1 MSDFAAVGKYGFRGE
16 GSRNRHS
23 LLIAPRTLMGSRV
36 PRAVE
41 TWSSFAG
48 RQSVPGASR
57 KGLRLQLSGM
67 AQNLTPR
74 LDRRQAVDLRLV
86 VGAVAL
92 VAVGYLAGT
101 ASPFGAQ
108 QSRTET
114 GLAMRANDVNGLA
127 LFTSDEGNQFS
138 FSVDEIHWADGSTH
152 GSGNPPCL
160 QTPLEEAGVD
170 LGVMWVAAP
179 DDVSYERAAWLRC
192 N

>member
-1 MSDFAAVGKYGFRGE
+1 
-16 GSRNRHS
+16 
-23 LLIAPRTLMGSRV
+23 
-36 PRAVE
+36 
-41 TWSSFAG
+41 
-48 RQSVPGASR
+48 
-57 KGLRLQLSGM
+57 M
-67 AQNLTPR
+67 AQNRNPR
-74 LDRRQAVDLRLV
+74 PVWRRAVDLRLV

-92 VAVGYLAGT
+92 VAMGYVAGT

-114 GLAMRANDVNGLA
+114 GHAIRANDVNGLA
-127 LFTSDEGNQFS
+127 LFTSHDGDQIS
-138 FSVDEIHWADGSTH
+138 FSVDEIWWTDGSEH

-179 DDVSYERAAWLRC
+179 DDVSYERASWLRC